1 MEIRA
6 QIPADRFLDQAIS
19 ALEAADASALDRLAG
34 DVFSV
39 AMPVNQA
46 HYRRNRETFAALME
60 ATGRNLRVLRRA
72 TKQEPAGL
80 YVPGP
85 RR

>member
-1 MEIRA
+1 MDIRA

-19 ALEAADASALDRLAG
+19 ALEAADASVLDRLA
-34 DVFSV
+34 DCVFSI
-39 AMPVNQA
+39 AIPVNQA
-46 HYRRNRETFAALME
+46 RYRRNRETFAVLLE

-72 TKQEPAGL
+72 TKQESAGP